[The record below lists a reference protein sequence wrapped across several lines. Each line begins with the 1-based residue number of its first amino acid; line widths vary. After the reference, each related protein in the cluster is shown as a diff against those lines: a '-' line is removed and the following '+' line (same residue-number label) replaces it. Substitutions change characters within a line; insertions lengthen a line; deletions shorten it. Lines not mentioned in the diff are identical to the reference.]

1 MDVFKLRDELIG
13 DYSTY
18 IKSFIQINDQRIRDR
33 VDKDLDN
40 GLLWPDPLVQINP
53 NYEPGGSIDDLVE
66 HEILHNLCGKIFRR
80 GKTETDF
87 GKPLNLHKHQ
97 SEAIITAQKGENY
110 ILTTGTGS
118 GKSLSYIIP
127 IVDYILKHPEQK
139 GSIKAIIVYPM
150 NALANSQLG
159 ELDKFLK
166 YGLGGKEAVTYRR
179 YTGQESPEER
189 NEISKNPPD
198 IILTNYV
205 MLELLLTRT
214 KNDKK
219 ILKAAQGLRFLVL
232 DELHTYRGRQGAD
245 IGMLVRRTREILNAR
260 NLQCIGT
267 SATMSSDGTIIDQKR
282 QIVAVANTIFGTEF
296 KQDNI
301 IGETLRRVTK
311 AYDFR
316 DPAALSNLRSAVL
329 SENTPSSFEAFIEN
343 PLAAWIED
351 TIGIKMDDD
360 SGTYV
365 RAYARPLSGKNGI
378 AKDLAQ
384 VTDISEN
391 TCEGALQRMLIAGY
405 NVENPAT
412 GIKAFVFRLHQFI
425 SRGDTVYASLESEAE
440 RYITTNGQH
449 YVPGSNQQ
457 KVLFPMAFCR
467 ECGQPFYT
475 VKKDPERGR
484 ENYYIPQALGDGP
497 DGFIYYNES
506 DPWPED
512 YDEIVR
518 RIPDDWVDGD
528 GKIKQS
534 YRKYLPQTIDIS
546 PAGEVGGNGIHAA
559 YFPSLF
565 HFCPHCGTVY
575 TRPRTNYPA
584 LATLSAGGR
593 STDTTLLSYSLLT
606 QLKDDPDL
614 DPSAQK
620 LLSFTDNRQDAS
632 LQAGHFNDFMDTVVL
647 RIAIFNAI
655 REFPEGLRDE
665 KIAEEVYN
673 ALDMEFAQF
682 AKSPNE
688 KFSAKNET
696 ISALKSVLRYRI
708 YTDLRR
714 GWRLTSPNLEQCG
727 LLRVEYLDLQEIA
740 ADEET
745 WQNRHIALAVASP
758 ETREEL
764 LKVLLDFM
772 RRELAINADCLTL
785 NGFDRIRLKSDQKLI
800 YPWALEED
808 AKTARLSCMF
818 FPHRKPDNQK
828 SQEGNKYIGPRSN
841 YANYLN
847 KVLDIT
853 MDDREEVIQDIFNV
867 IAELGLAERVGNE
880 DDPGYQIKAS
890 SLIWLA
896 ADGSEAFSDPLRR
909 KNITGASGR
918 TNKFF
923 VDFYQQTD
931 LHKLLKLRAHE
942 HTAQVSPDERQKRE
956 ADFRSGALPLL
967 FCSPTMEVGV
977 DISQLNAVNM
987 RNVPPTPANYAQ
999 RSGRA
1004 GRSGQPALVFTY
1016 CTIGSP
1022 HDQYYF
1028 KRQQDMV
1035 SGHVS
1040 PPRIDMSN
1048 QDMLRSHVQALWLYN
1063 AGVDLGTKMPDVI
1076 DHHDTDKLPLMQNI
1090 TDALQNQAYRNQTIS
1105 MANHILKEMQDTL
1118 NESPWWSESWLENVC
1133 GQVEKNFEQAC
1144 QRWRML
1150 YKSARDQKERQDRIT
1165 LDNSREK
1172 KARDIAKTLSNQAY
1186 QQMIALESSEGVNS
1200 DFYPYRYFASE
1211 GFLPGYS
1218 FPRLPV
1224 SAYIPG
1230 TKDEGT
1236 YLQRPRFLAVSE
1248 FGPQAYI
1255 YHEGNRY
1262 QISRVNLP
1270 YSDTDGGNALIDC
1283 KICPKC
1289 GYIHEVDPS
1298 APIDTCENCGSPL
1311 PETFNGLFRMTSVVT
1326 RRKDH
1331 ITSDEEERMRLSYN
1345 LKTGYH
1351 WDKDKYG
1358 NPMTVFAEIN
1368 PEGEDHSAELTYGQ
1382 NAALWRINLG
1392 WRSREEEGIG
1402 FDLDMERGYWVK
1414 RNRDNNTDDN
1424 DQEEPYS
1431 SRIERVVPFV
1441 EDHKNSLLFKPNEP
1455 LSEEQMISL
1464 SAALRRAI
1472 QTEYQLEDGELASEL
1487 LPAGDGAYQI
1497 LFYESAEGGAGVL
1510 RRLAEEKDAFA
1521 KVAKTALEICHFNP
1535 ETGEDRG
1542 HAEHST
1548 EHCEAA
1554 CYDCLMSYS
1563 NQHDHLKLNRF
1574 GIRDILLSFAY
1585 AETRT
1590 SSVSEP
1596 RDEHFK
1602 KLLEDCES
1610 DLERKWL
1617 KFIDDHD
1624 LPLPEEGQHLI
1635 SDPMTRT
1642 DFFYARKNTV
1652 IYVDGP
1658 QHDIPQQQAKDED
1671 LREELEDS
1679 GYLVIVFRYDDDWD
1693 KIIADNPSVFGRM

>member
-1 MDVFKLRDELIG
+1 MDVFKLRDELIS

-18 IKSFIQINDQRIRDR
+18 IKSFIQINDERIRNK
-33 VDKDLDN
+33 VDEELDN

-53 NYEPGGSIDDLVE
+53 NYESGGSIDDLVE
-66 HEILHNLCGKIFRR
+66 KGILHTLCGKIFRR

-87 GKPLNLHKHQ
+87 GKTLNLHKHQ
-97 SEAIITAQKGENY
+97 TEAILTAQKNENY

-166 YGLGGKEAVTYRR
+166 YGLGGKEEVTYRR

-189 NEISKNPPD
+189 NEIGNNPPD

-245 IGMLVRRTREILNAR
+245 IGMLVRRTREILNAQ

-282 QIVAVANTIFGTEF
+282 QIVEVANTIFGTEF
-296 KQDNI
+296 KAENI

-311 AYDFR
+311 QYNFETSEGLTALRNAINNDVPTSDF
-316 DPAALSNLRSAVL
+316 D
-329 SENTPSSFEAFIEN
+329 SFINN

-351 TIGIKMDDD
+351 TIGISKDKTT
-360 SGTYV
+360 GTYI
-365 RAYARPLSGKNGI
+365 RAYARPISGKHGI
-378 AKDLAQ
+378 ARDLSELTKIPEKD
-384 VTDISEN
+384 
-391 TCEGALQRMLIAGY
+391 CESALQKMLIAGY
-405 NVENPAT
+405 SVENPET

-425 SRGDTVYASLESEAE
+425 SRGDTVYASLEREAE
-440 RYITTNGQH
+440 RYITTYGQH
-449 YVPGSNQQ
+449 YVPNSNQQ
-457 KVLFPMAFCR
+457 KVLFPLAFCR

-484 ENYYIPQALGDGP
+484 ENYFIPKALGDGP

-512 YDEIVR
+512 YDEVIR
-518 RIPDDWVDGD
+518 RIPDDWVDEN
-528 GKIKQS
+528 GKIKRS
-534 YRKYLPQTIDIS
+534 YRDYIPEIIEIS
-546 PAGEVGGNGIHAA
+546 PLGEIGGSGIQAA
-559 YFPSLF
+559 YFKSLF

-575 TRPRTNYPA
+575 SRPRTNYPA

-614 DPSAQK
+614 DPGAQK

-632 LQAGHFNDFMDTVVL
+632 LQAGHFNDFMDTVIL

-655 REFPEGLRDE
+655 REYPEGVRDE
-665 KIAEEVYN
+665 DIARVVYE
-673 ALDMEFAQF
+673 ALDMDFSLF
-682 AKSPNE
+682 AKNPNA
-688 KFSAKNET
+688 KFTAKKDT
-696 ISALKSVLRYRI
+696 ISALQAVLRYRI

-727 LLRVEYLDLQEIA
+727 LLRVEYRDLPEIA

-745 WQNRHIALAVASP
+745 WQGLHPALAAADP
-758 ETREEL
+758 EVREEI

-772 RRELAINADCLTL
+772 RRELAIHVDCLS
-785 NGFDRIRLKSDQKLI
+785 GDGIRRTRYQSDQSLV
-800 YPWALEED
+800 YPWAMEED
-808 AKTARLSCMF
+808 DKTAKLSTMF
-818 FPHRKPDNQK
+818 FPHRKPDDQK
-828 SQEGNKYIGPRSN
+828 SQEGNKYIGFRSN

-847 KVLDIT
+847 KNLDIS
-853 MDDREEVIQDIFNV
+853 MDDRSKVIQDIFNV
-867 IAELGLAERVGNE
+867 ISTCGLVDKVGSEN
-880 DDPGYQIKAS
+880 DPGYQLNAGA
-890 SLIWLA
+890 LIWKA

-909 KNITGASGR
+909 KSIHGASGR
-918 TNKFF
+918 TNQFF
-923 VDFYQQTD
+923 VEFYQQTD

-942 HTAQVSPDERQKRE
+942 HTAQVSQEERQKRE
-956 ADFRSGALPLL
+956 ADFRSGELPLL

-1028 KRQQDMV
+1028 KRQQAMV

-1048 QDMLRSHVQALWLYN
+1048 EDMLRSHVQALWLYN

-1076 DHHDTDKLPLMQNI
+1076 YHLDTNALPVMENI
-1090 TDALQNQAYRNQTIS
+1090 TEALQNQAFRNQTIS
-1105 MANHILKEMQDTL
+1105 MANNIFKEMNSVL
-1118 NESPWWSESWLENVC
+1118 EESPWWSRDWLENVC
-1133 GQVEKNFEQAC
+1133 SQIEKKFEQAC

-1150 YKSARDQKERQDRIT
+1150 YKSARNQKERQDRIT
-1165 LDNSREK
+1165 MDNSRDK
-1172 KARDIAKTLSNQAY
+1172 SARDIAKTLSNQAY

-1270 YSDTDGGNALIDC
+1270 YSDTDGGSALIDC
-1283 KICPKC
+1283 KICPRC
-1289 GYIHEVDPS
+1289 GYIHEADPS
-1298 APIDTCENCGSPL
+1298 APIDICENCGAPL
-1311 PETFNGLFRMTSVVT
+1311 PETFHGLFRMTAVVT

-1368 PEGEDHSAELTYGQ
+1368 PDSEDHSANLTYGQ

-1402 FDLDMERGYWVK
+1402 FDLDMERGYWVG
-1414 RNRDNNTDDN
+1414 RNKNNNSDDN
-1424 DQEEPYS
+1424 EQEEPYS

-1464 SAALRRAI
+1464 AAALRRAI
-1472 QTEYQLEDGELASEL
+1472 QTEYQLEDSELAAEL

-1521 KVAKTALEICHFNP
+1521 KAAKTALEICHFDP
-1535 ETGEDRG
+1535 ETGEDKG
-1542 HAEHST
+1542 HAEHSA

-1563 NQHDHLKLNRF
+1563 NQHEHLKLNRF
-1574 GIRDILLSFAY
+1574 GIREILLSYAS

-1596 RDEHFK
+1596 RDDHFK
-1602 KLLEDCES
+1602 KLLDGCES
-1610 DLERKWL
+1610 DLEKKWL
-1617 KFIDDHD
+1617 KFINEHD

-1642 DFFYARKNTV
+1642 DFFYAKKNAV

-1658 QHDIPQQQAKDED
+1658 QHDQPVQKTKDED

-1679 GYLVIVFRYDDDWD
+1679 GYLVIVFRYDDDWE
-1693 KIIADNPSVFGRM
+1693 KIIADYPSVFGKM

>member
-13 DYSTY
+13 DYSSY
-18 IKSFIQINDQRIRDR
+18 IKSFIQINDERIRNK
-33 VDKDLDN
+33 VDEELDN

-53 NYEPGGSIDDLVE
+53 NYESGGSVDELIE
-66 HEILHNLCGKIFRR
+66 KGILHNLCGKIFRR
-80 GKTETDF
+80 GKSKSDDF

-97 SEAIITAQKGENY
+97 TEAIITAQKGENY

-127 IVDYILKHPEQK
+127 IVDYCLKHSDQK
-139 GSIKAIIVYPM
+139 GRIKAIIVYPM
-150 NALANSQLG
+150 NALANSQLN

-166 YGLGGKEAVTYRR
+166 YGLGGKETVTYRR

-189 NEISKNPPD
+189 DEIGKNPPD

-219 ILKAAQGLRFLVL
+219 ILKAAQGLKFLVL

-245 IGMLVRRTREILNAR
+245 IGMLVRRTREILNAHS
-260 NLQCIGT
+260 LQCIGT
-267 SATMSSDGTIIDQKR
+267 SATMSSDGTIADQKR
-282 QIVAVANTIFGTEF
+282 QIVEVANTIFGTEF

-311 AYDFR
+311 SFDF
-316 DPAALSNLRSAVL
+316 DTPADLSALRQAVKK
-329 SENTPSSFEAFIEN
+329 EEAPSTFEEFISN

-351 TIGIKMDDD
+351 TIGIRKDKV
-360 SGTYV
+360 SGVYV
-365 RAYARPLSGKNGI
+365 RASARPLSGKNGI
-378 AKDLAQ
+378 AKDLSQ
-384 VTDISEN
+384 ITDIPEKECDS
-391 TCEGALQRMLIAGY
+391 ALQKMLIAGY

-449 YVPGSNQQ
+449 YVPNSNQQ

-475 VKKDPERGR
+475 VKKDPEKGR
-484 ENYYIPQALGDGP
+484 ENYLIPKALGDGP
-497 DGFIYYNES
+497 DGFIYYNET

-512 YDEIVR
+512 YDEMLK
-518 RIPDDWVDGD
+518 RIPDDWIGANEKV
-528 GKIKQS
+528 KQS
-534 YRKYLPQTIDIS
+534 YKKYLPQPIEIS
-546 PAGEVGGNGIHAA
+546 PLGEVGGKGIHAA
-559 YFPSLF
+559 YFPSTF
-565 HFCPHCGTVY
+565 HFCPHCGTAY
-575 TRPRTNYPA
+575 SRQNTNYPA

-606 QLKDDPDL
+606 RLKDDPTL

-655 REFPEGLRDE
+655 REFPEGVKDE
-665 KIAEEVYN
+665 DIARVVYD
-673 ALDMEFAQF
+673 ALGMDFAQF
-682 AKSPNE
+682 AKNPKA
-688 KFSAKNET
+688 KFSAKNDAIT
-696 ISALKSVLRYRI
+696 AMKAVLRYRI

-727 LLRVEYLDLQEIA
+727 LLRVEYRDLKEIA
-740 ADEET
+740 ADEDT
-745 WQNRHIALAVASP
+745 WQNRHPALAAANP
-758 ETREEL
+758 ETREDL

-772 RRELAINADCLTL
+772 RRELAINVDCLTET
-785 NGFDRIRLKSDQKLI
+785 GVEKIRYQSDQNLI
-800 YPWALEED
+800 YPWAMEED
-808 AKTARLSCMF
+808 PRTARLSCLF
-818 FPHRKPDNQK
+818 FPHRKPDDQK
-828 SQEGNKYIGPRSN
+828 SKEGNKYVGTRSN

-847 KVLDIT
+847 KRLDISK
-853 MDDREEVIQDIFNV
+853 DDRQNVIEDIFEV
-867 IAELGLAERVGNE
+867 MSDCGLVDRVGSEN
-880 DDPGYQIKAS
+880 DPGFQINAGA
-890 SLIWLA
+890 LIWKA
-896 ADGSEAFSDPLRR
+896 ADGSEAFIDPLRR
-909 KNITGASGR
+909 SGAAGR
-918 TNKFF
+918 TNQFF

-931 LHKLLKLRAHE
+931 LHKMLKLRAHE
-942 HTAQVSPDERQKRE
+942 HTAQVPQEERQKRE
-956 ADFRSGALPLL
+956 DDFRKGELPLL

-1048 QDMLRSHVQALWLYN
+1048 EDMLRSHVQALWLY
-1063 AGVDLGTKMPDVI
+1063 ASGVDLGSKMPDVI
-1076 DHHDTDKLPLMQNI
+1076 DHHDTDKFPVQQNI
-1090 TDALQNQAYRNQTIS
+1090 KDALLNQTYRNETIN
-1105 MANHILKEMQDTL
+1105 MANHILKEMQDSL
-1118 NESPWWSESWLENVC
+1118 QDSPWWSEEWLDQVC
-1133 GQVEKNFEQAC
+1133 AQVDKTFEQSC

-1165 LDNSREK
+1165 MDSSRDPA
-1172 KARDIAKTLSNQAY
+1172 ARDIAKNLSNQAY
-1186 QQMIALESSEGVNS
+1186 QQMMALESSEGVNS

-1255 YHEGNRY
+1255 YHEGNRF

-1270 YSDTDGGNALIDC
+1270 YSDGDGGSALIDC

-1289 GYIHEVDPS
+1289 GYIHEIDPS
-1298 APIDTCENCGSPL
+1298 APVDICENCKSPL
-1311 PETFNGLFRMTSVVT
+1311 SETLHGMFRMTSVVT
-1326 RRKDH
+1326 RRRDH
-1331 ITSDEEERMRLSYN
+1331 ITSDEEERMRLSYQ
-1345 LKTGYH
+1345 LMTGYH

-1358 NPMTVFAEIN
+1358 NPMTVFAEITSEN
-1368 PEGEDHSAELTYGQ
+1368 EEKPFANLTYGQ

-1392 WRSREEEGIG
+1392 WRNQMQDGIG
-1402 FDLDMERGYWVK
+1402 FDLDMERGYWVS
-1414 RNRDNNTDDN
+1414 RNRPNNTDDN
-1424 DQEEPYS
+1424 DQDEPYS
-1431 SRIERVVPFV
+1431 TRIERVVPFV
-1441 EDHKNSLLFKPNEP
+1441 EDHKNSLLFKPNET

-1464 SAALRRAI
+1464 AAALRRAI
-1472 QTEYQLEDGELASEL
+1472 QTEYQLEDSELAAEL

-1510 RRLAEEKDAFA
+1510 RRLAIEKDAFA
-1521 KVAKTALEICHFNP
+1521 KVAKTALDICHFDP
-1535 ETGEDRG
+1535 ETGEDKE
-1542 HAEHST
+1542 HAPHASEK
-1548 EHCEAA
+1548 CEAA

-1563 NQHDHLKLNRF
+1563 NQHEHLKLNRY
-1574 GIRDILLSFAY
+1574 GIRDILFNY
-1585 AETRT
+1585 ASSETRA

-1596 RDEHFK
+1596 RADHYK
-1602 KLLEDCES
+1602 KLLDGCES
-1610 DLERKWL
+1610 DLEKKWL
-1617 KFIDDHD
+1617 QYINEKD

-1642 DFFYARKNTV
+1642 DFFYAKKNAI
-1652 IYVDGP
+1652 IYIDGP
-1658 QHDIPQQQAKDED
+1658 AHDQSVQREKDED
-1671 LREELEDS
+1671 LREELEDN
-1679 GYLVIVFRYDDDWD
+1679 GFMVIVFRYDDDWD
-1693 KIIADNPSVFGRM
+1693 RIISKYPSVFGKN